1 MFHIQHIFAWL
12 AVQQTFHAAFNMQKI
27 CHYWLNATG
36 GVEYDHGGQ
45 LGEIGQYV
53 YTENDKVD
61 RSEVVDCEA
70 NYRYNHG
77 TELWHKK

>member
-1 MFHIQHIFAWL
+1 M
-12 AVQQTFHAAFNMQKI
+12 
-27 CHYWLNATG
+27 
-36 GVEYDHGGQ
+36 EYDHGGQ

-70 NYRYNHG
+70 NYRYNYG
-77 TELWHKK
+77 TELWHKE